1 MAHEHVV
8 ALFDTEADANAA
20 ASNLN
25 TAGYN
30 DVSVVSNNTVGD
42 ANVVKEPGFW
52 KRLFGKT
59 VEEYEAKVYAHNVAK
74 GGAVVAVHAAPEH
87 LAEAGGLLAAH
98 KAVDLKKRAVDDV
111 ILTPRAADT
120 IKEEVVAVPV
130 VPVAEKLDKD
140 AVIKLAKESIQV
152 GKKVVETGTTRLR
165 RYVVEKPVEKSVTL
179 HEEHAEVWEKA
190 INEPASLK
198 DVDWGEAT
206 IEARETAEVPFESKS
221 VRYVGE
227 VGLKEVGTEHT
238 ATVRDSI
245 KEEKVDVEKIKAEDI
260 RLPEGWVEK

>member
-8 ALFDTEADANAA
+8 ALFDNESDANAA
-20 ASNLN
+20 VSNLN

-30 DVSVVSNNTVGD
+30 DVSVVSANTVGNAD
-42 ANVVKEPGFW
+42 VVKEPGFW

-74 GGAVVAVHAAPEH
+74 GGAVVAVHAPTEN

-111 ILTPRAADT
+111 ILTPKAAAT
-120 IKEEVVAVPV
+120 IKEDVVAVPV
-130 VPVAEKLDKD
+130 APVVEELPKD
-140 AVIKLAKESIQV
+140 AVIKLAKESISV

-165 RYVVEKPVEKSVTL
+165 RYVVEKPVEKSITL

-190 INEPASLK
+190 IDEPATLK
-198 DVDWGEAT
+198 DVDWGDAT

-227 VGLKEVGTEHT
+227 VGLREVGTERT

-245 KEEKVDVEKIKAEDI
+245 KEEKVDVEKVKAEDI
-260 RLPEGWVEK
+260 VLPAGWVEK